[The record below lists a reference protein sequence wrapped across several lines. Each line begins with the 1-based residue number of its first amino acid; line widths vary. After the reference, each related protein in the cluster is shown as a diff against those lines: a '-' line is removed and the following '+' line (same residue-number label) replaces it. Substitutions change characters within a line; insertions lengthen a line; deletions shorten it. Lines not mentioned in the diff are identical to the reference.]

1 MASHEAQ
8 TDRFEP
14 RKCLHHAESVP
25 FLFPVFPAFL
35 KHKKDIRAKW
45 ETSEVTDMSE
55 TKVTEIFGSNVFD
68 DSVMKDRLPKDV
80 YRQVQRTIKDNKKLD
95 AGIADVVA
103 NAMKDWAVEK
113 GATHFT
119 HWFQPMTGITA
130 EKHDGFISPTG
141 EGKVMMEFSGKELVQ
156 GEPDASS
163 FPSGGLRATFEARG
177 YTAWDPSSYAFIKE
191 GVLCIPTAFCS
202 YNGEALDK
210 KTPLLRSMQAINK
223 QALRVLKLFGNED
236 VNSVRTTVGPEQE
249 YFLIDKDIYDKRKDL
264 IYTGRT
270 LFGAKPPKGQELEDH
285 YFGVI
290 KPQVQAFMKELNE
303 ELWKLGILAKTEHN
317 EVAPAQHELA
327 PIFSTTNIAA
337 DHNQLTMELM
347 QKIARKHGM
356 VCLLHEKPFAG
367 VNGSG
372 KHNNWSISTD
382 TGVNLLEPGDTPYE
396 NAQFLLFLCA
406 IIKAVDE
413 YQDLLRI
420 SVASAGNDHRLGAN
434 EAPPA
439 IVSIFTGDELAGIL
453 KAIET
458 DTPYGGK
465 EKELM
470 KIGVHILPKFPKDTT
485 DRNRTS
491 PFAFTG
497 NKFEFRMLGSSLS
510 VSGPNV
516 VLNTIVAEELKQFAD
531 ELEGTKDFET
541 ALSQV
546 IKKTIK
552 EHKRI
557 IFNGNGYDESWVTEA
572 ENRGLLNLK
581 STPECLPYF
590 LHEKN
595 IKLFTEHGVFSRE
608 EMESRYEILME
619 GYCKVINIEGLTM
632 AEMVKKEILPAV
644 SAFSH
649 ELADT
654 LQSKKAVGADT
665 TYEAA
670 ALEHVGKLL
679 ADAFCG
685 PMPWKILWQK
695 RQRLKISPNRE
706 PTTTMAYSQ
715 L

>member
-1 MASHEAQ
+1 
-8 TDRFEP
+8 
-14 RKCLHHAESVP
+14 
-25 FLFPVFPAFL
+25 
-35 KHKKDIRAKW
+35 
-45 ETSEVTDMSE
+45 MSE

-95 AGIADVVA
+95 ASIADVVA

-337 DHNQLTMELM
+337 DHN
-347 QKIARKHGM
+347 
-356 VCLLHEKPFAG
+356 
-367 VNGSG
+367 
-372 KHNNWSISTD
+372 
-382 TGVNLLEPGDTPYE
+382 
-396 NAQFLLFLCA
+396 
-406 IIKAVDE
+406 
-413 YQDLLRI
+413 
-420 SVASAGNDHRLGAN
+420 
-434 EAPPA
+434 
-439 IVSIFTGDELAGIL
+439 
-453 KAIET
+453 
-458 DTPYGGK
+458 
-465 EKELM
+465 
-470 KIGVHILPKFPKDTT
+470 
-485 DRNRTS
+485 
-491 PFAFTG
+491 
-497 NKFEFRMLGSSLS
+497 
-510 VSGPNV
+510 
-516 VLNTIVAEELKQFAD
+516 
-531 ELEGTKDFET
+531 
-541 ALSQV
+541 
-546 IKKTIK
+546 
-552 EHKRI
+552 
-557 IFNGNGYDESWVTEA
+557 
-572 ENRGLLNLK
+572 
-581 STPECLPYF
+581 
-590 LHEKN
+590 
-595 IKLFTEHGVFSRE
+595 
-608 EMESRYEILME
+608 
-619 GYCKVINIEGLTM
+619 
-632 AEMVKKEILPAV
+632 
-644 SAFSH
+644 
-649 ELADT
+649 
-654 LQSKKAVGADT
+654 
-665 TYEAA
+665 
-670 ALEHVGKLL
+670 
-679 ADAFCG
+679 
-685 PMPWKILWQK
+685 
-695 RQRLKISPNRE
+695 
-706 PTTTMAYSQ
+706 
-715 L
+715 